1 MGVERL
7 QKLLS
12 QAGVASRRASEELI
26 IQGRVTVDGKVAQLG
41 DKADPTTQIVAVDG
55 ERIKVNSDIVY
66 LAFNKPLGVVT
77 TADDP
82 QGRPTVMD
90 FMPPKPRVYP
100 VGRLD
105 MDTSGLIL
113 LTNDGEF
120 ANRVTHPSYGIEKT
134 YMCQIRGNV
143 PKKVIRELID
153 GVELEDGP
161 AKAIKASLR
170 IADQN
175 RSLIE
180 MVIAEGRNRQV
191 RRMIA
196 AVGLQLEALVRT
208 KIGPVR
214 LGDMGQGKMR
224 QLNSQELGS
233 LYKQIGMGAA

>member
-7 QKLLS
+7 QKLLA

-26 IQGRVTVDGKVAQLG
+26 IQGRVTVDGKVATLG
-41 DKADPTTQIVAVDG
+41 DKADPATQIVAVDG
-55 ERIKVNSDIVY
+55 ERIKVNRDIVY

-82 QGRPTVMD
+82 QGRPTVID
-90 FMPPKPRVYP
+90 FMPPKPRVFP

-105 MDTSGLIL
+105 MDTSGLLL

-120 ANRVTHPSYGIEKT
+120 TNRVTHPRYGIEKT

-143 PKKVIRELID
+143 PKRVIRELID
-153 GVELEDGP
+153 GVELDDGP
-161 AKAIKASLR
+161 AKAIKANLR

-191 RRMIA
+191 RRMMA
-196 AVGLQLEALVRT
+196 AVGLNLEALVRT
-208 KIGPVR
+208 RIGPVR
-214 LGDMGQGKMR
+214 LGEMGQGKMR
-224 QLNSQELGS
+224 QLNSQELS
-233 LYKQIGMGAA
+233 ALYNQIGMGAA

>member
-82 QGRPTVMD
+82 QGRPTVLD

-105 MDTSGLIL
+105 MDTSGLLL

-120 ANRVTHPSYGIEKT
+120 ANRITHPSYGIEKT

-161 AKAIKASLR
+161 AKAIKANLR

-224 QLNSQELGS
+224 QLNSQELGA
-233 LYKQIGMGAA
+233 LYKLIGMGAS